1 MKEITEVN
9 EILWKPEIEV
19 VRYGIVDIVSTS
31 GKDLEEDELPP
42 WIIA

>member
-19 VRYGIVDIVSTS
+19 VRYGVADIVSVS
-31 GKDLEEDELPP
+31 GALEEDELPP
-42 WIIA
+42 WVIG

>member
-19 VRYGIVDIVSTS
+19 VRYGIVDVVSSS
-31 GKDLEEDELPP
+31 GVLEEDELPP
-42 WIIA
+42 WVIA